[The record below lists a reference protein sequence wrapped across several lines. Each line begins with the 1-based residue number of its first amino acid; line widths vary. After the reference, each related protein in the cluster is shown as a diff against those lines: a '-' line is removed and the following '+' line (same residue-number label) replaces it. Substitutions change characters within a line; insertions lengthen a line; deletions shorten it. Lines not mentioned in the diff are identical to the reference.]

1 MRPHLAR
8 NLLAVLTLLPAAT
21 PVLAQEESD
30 LREFRVG
37 MPVSE
42 LPEIGYT
49 GFTCGQ
55 EPERKIDGWS
65 GWRACPPDEAGL
77 RAVGFRYD
85 DRTNELARIDE
96 DAAGTYVGGHPVLL
110 ALLIGEDARVEGLR
124 IETDPEARL
133 YLRKKAFLFGQQV
146 KARFGEEG
154 WRCVERE
161 PGADEAP
168 VGGMLIKEHCEK
180 TTASRRYV
188 LDRELFRRTGEPLR
202 DFVGGTQLTIR
213 RVG

>member
-8 NLLAVLTLLPAAT
+8 NLLVVLAVLPAAT
-21 PVLAQEESD
+21 SVLAQEESD

-42 LPEIGYT
+42 LPKAGYT
-49 GFTCGQ
+49 GFTCAQ
-55 EPERKIDGWS
+55 DPERKIEGWS
-65 GWRACPPDEAGL
+65 GWRACPPDEAGH

-124 IETDPEARL
+124 IETDPKARL
-133 YLRKKAFLFGQQV
+133 YLRKKAFLFAQQV

-188 LDRELFRRTGEPLR
+188 LDRELFRRPGATLR

-213 RVG
+213 RAG